1 MTLPPAAGD
10 QFHYGHIDNVMVLYM
25 LEWTRY
31 AIFAEPQRL
40 FEGLAYYG
48 MGDSL
53 FYHHLL
59 LGGLPI
65 YAPVAA
71 IFGPGV
77 GLNVLTIASPFLN
90 ATAAATAAWFLVGR
104 WWPAVVAGFIFAF
117 APIQKEFLQFHSLL
131 IFWWTPLAVALWFWF
146 LRRPAWW
153 KLSGAWLCVF
163 IQFATSVYLGF
174 IALPLLLVLIGA
186 AMLSRHRPRLDRRL
200 VAKAGAATL
209 VAALPFVPLLLGY
222 VGFWL
227 DNQEVRTLEETRRLS
242 ARLPAY
248 LPWVT
253 QALWWFQVIGSRVS
267 GFTPSFFLGVIPT
280 ALTVLGLVAG
290 ARQARMRG
298 TTAALGIGGVLLF
311 VLSLGPEL
319 WWQDELTGVP
329 LPFAAAHALIPG
341 FASLGN
347 PTTFAAGIMLVMALL
362 AAIATAQLY
371 RWRQTG
377 GWRAHV
383 IAAVLLVLLVAE
395 FARAPVH
402 LASIPYD
409 TSLQAAL
416 AESPDGP
423 VTFIPSGAQ
432 FTSPVPYIERV
443 WWSLNG
449 GRQPV
454 VSGYT
459 GSYAPRGTAYLARL
473 IDGADVNTRP
483 QVLEALLAFGV
494 RTLVLDRRLLTDRQI
509 EAWQAVAREVRPS
522 TTPLD
527 AGRFVVL
534 HLGAEGVP
542 ATTGWAEVETQLVL
556 RAGLADLDIVIPV
569 TMHNRAS
576 LAWRPPPGRRTRT
589 AELVWEPSDGATV
602 TRQPVRLR
610 PPPII
615 PAGATAQILEPLT
628 TRSPK
633 VPGRYRIWLSV
644 DGERLASTDV
654 EIRAQPT
661 TSDRPPNQ
669 AKLHVLSP
677 QVCIN
682 PGDGAYLLVQAVNTG
697 SQDWRGSHRLA
708 TRWSVPDDRFVP
720 QDLTTLEDRL
730 FMPLDAPTTTWT
742 SVAPGSG
749 FVFDGVVS
757 APFAPGLYTLTLGM
771 VEEDVA
777 WFSEIEVPAI
787 VVDESGQAA
796 CASPGAIVPSG
807 RRA

>member
-1 MTLPPAAGD
+1 M
-10 QFHYGHIDNVMVLYM
+10 
-25 LEWTRY
+25 
-31 AIFAEPQRL
+31 
-40 FEGLAYYG
+40 
-48 MGDSL
+48 
-53 FYHHLL
+53 
-59 LGGLPI
+59 
-65 YAPVAA
+65 
-71 IFGPGV
+71 
-77 GLNVLTIASPFLN
+77 
-90 ATAAATAAWFLVGR
+90 
-104 WWPAVVAGFIFAF
+104 
-117 APIQKEFLQFHSLL
+117 
-131 IFWWTPLAVALWFWF
+131 
-146 LRRPAWW
+146 
-153 KLSGAWLCVF
+153 
-163 IQFATSVYLGF
+163 
-174 IALPLLLVLIGA
+174 
-186 AMLSRHRPRLDRRL
+186 
-200 VAKAGAATL
+200 
-209 VAALPFVPLLLGY
+209 
-222 VGFWL
+222 
-227 DNQEVRTLEETRRLS
+227 
-242 ARLPAY
+242 
-248 LPWVT
+248 
-253 QALWWFQVIGSRVS
+253 
-267 GFTPSFFLGVIPT
+267 
-280 ALTVLGLVAG
+280 
-290 ARQARMRG
+290 
-298 TTAALGIGGVLLF
+298 
-311 VLSLGPEL
+311 
-319 WWQDELTGVP
+319 
-329 LPFAAAHALIPG
+329 
-341 FASLGN
+341 
-347 PTTFAAGIMLVMALL
+347 
-362 AAIATAQLY
+362 
-371 RWRQTG
+371 
-377 GWRAHV
+377 
-383 IAAVLLVLLVAE
+383 
-395 FARAPVH
+395 
-402 LASIPYD
+402 
-409 TSLQAAL
+409 
-416 AESPDGP
+416 
-423 VTFIPSGAQ
+423 
-432 FTSPVPYIERV
+432 
-443 WWSLNG
+443 
-449 GRQPV
+449 
-454 VSGYT
+454 SGYT
-459 GSYAPRGTAYLARL
+459 GSYAPRGTAYLARV

-483 QVLEALLAFGV
+483 QILEALLAFGV
-494 RTLVLDRRLLTDRQI
+494 RTLVLDRKLLTDRQI

-542 ATTGWAEVETQLVL
+542 ATSGWAEVETQLVL

-569 TMHNRAS
+569 TIYNRAS

-633 VPGRYRIWLSV
+633 VAGRYRIWLSV

-708 TRWSVPDDRFVP
+708 TRWSLPDDRFVP

-730 FMPLDAPTTTWT
+730 FMPLDAPTATWT

-757 APFAPGLYTLTLGM
+757 APSAPGLYTLTLGM

-777 WFSEIEVPAI
+777 WFSEIKVPAI